1 MLKRIMTYGAVVAA
15 VLVSVFCLS
24 ACSSG
29 GSSTSADKDSP
40 VVVTQSDY
48 HTYMDTEKRFG
59 TEVFGEIKNQGN
71 DTVQVKEVTVEL
83 FDSEKK
89 SIGKVKGMFAPE
101 YLKPGDTGLFSYQIP
116 SDGGTPKIEKYGQVA
131 SISAVVSFNPVK
143 EYENNTLMVTSAK
156 IKNSPANDLPEVE
169 TTIENTYDQ
178 DVLDYDAVAG
188 VYDSKGKLLACYRN
202 DKSQDKAILKKWN
215 QNTFLSGWPDNTNLK
230 RFEDAKSAKVFAYVK
245 KFGEIKNN

>member
-1 MLKRIMTYGAVVAA
+1 MLRRIVKYGAFLAV
-15 VLVSVFCLS
+15 VLVSVFCLA

-29 GSSTSADKDSP
+29 GASTSADKDSP
-40 VVVTQSDY
+40 VVITQSDY

-59 TEVFGEIKNQGN
+59 TELFGEMKNQGN
-71 DTVQVKEVTVEL
+71 DTVQIKQVTIEL

-101 YLKPGDTGLFSYQIP
+101 YLKPGDSGLFSYQIP

-131 SISAVVSFNPVK
+131 SISAVVSFSPVK
-143 EYENNTLMVTSAK
+143 EYENNTLMITSAK
-156 IKNSPANDLPEVE
+156 IKISPANDIPEVE
-169 TTIENTYDQ
+169 TTIENTYEQ
-178 DVLDYDAVAG
+178 DVLDYNAIAG

-215 QNTFLSGWPDNTNLK
+215 QNTFLNGWPDNTDVK
-230 RFEDAKSAKVFAYVK
+230 RFDDAKSGKVYAYVT
-245 KFGEIKNN
+245 KFGEIKY